1 MMHYQMGL
9 HDALSRYRW
18 FSVLFEKQGKSQAK
32 KEKKDNIG
40 AGAQGKHM
48 VQDKAR
54 YDTHQQEI
62 RHSV

>member
-40 AGAQGKHM
+40 VGVKENIWFKIR
-48 VQDKAR
+48 QDTTRTRRKSA
-54 YDTHQQEI
+54 I
-62 RHSV
+62 V